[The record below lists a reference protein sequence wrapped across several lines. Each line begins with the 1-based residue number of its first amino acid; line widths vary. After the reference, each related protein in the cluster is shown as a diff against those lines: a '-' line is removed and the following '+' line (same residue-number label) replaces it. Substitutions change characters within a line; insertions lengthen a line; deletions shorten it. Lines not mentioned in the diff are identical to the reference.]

1 MGNANEGS
9 SMTQISAAARG
20 NPAPVTQIDHAR
32 AGTVTPAMRTVAEK
46 EGRDPEFIR
55 EGVAA
60 GRIAIPANIHHT
72 SLSPEGVGG
81 GLRTKVNVNLGISGD
96 VADEA
101 EEWKKV
107 DVALELGAE
116 AIMDLS
122 NTGKTHAFRSALIE
136 KSPAMIG
143 TVPMYDAIGYLE
155 KPLITITV
163 EDFLDVVR
171 AHAEDGV
178 DFVTIHAGMNRRTIE
193 SFRETGRLTNIVS
206 RGGSLIFAWM
216 EATGN
221 ENPFYEFYD
230 EVLAIL
236 HEHDVTISLGD
247 AMRPGSTY
255 DATDAGQIA
264 ELIEIGK
271 LTKRAWDAGVQVMIE
286 GPGHMAINEIAANVA
301 LQKRL
306 CHGAPYYV
314 LGPLVTDI
322 GVGYDHITAAIGG
335 AISASAGADFLCYV
349 TPAEHLCLPDADDV
363 REGLIA
369 TKIAAHAADIAKGVP
384 HARDVDDRMGDAR
397 RRLDWNEMWKYAL
410 DADTARAR
418 YEASPA
424 STEGTCTMCGK
435 MCAVRTVNKVFE
447 GTTIDL
453 GTE

>member
-9 SMTQISAAARG
+9 SMTQIDA
-20 NPAPVTQIDHAR
+20 AR
-32 AGTVTPAMRTVAEK
+32 AGTITREMAIVAEK

-271 LTKRAWDAGVQVMIE
+271 LTKRAWDAGVQVMVE
-286 GPGHMAINEIAANVA
+286 GPGHMALDEIAANMK
-301 LQKRL
+301 LEKRL
-306 CHGAPYYV
+306 CHDAPFYV

-322 GVGYDHITAAIGG
+322 APGYDHITAAIGG
-335 AISASAGADFLCYV
+335 AVAAASGADFLCYV
-349 TPAEHLCLPDADDV
+349 TPAEHLRLPDAADV
-363 REGLIA
+363 REGLVA
-369 TKIAAHAADIAKGVP
+369 TKIAAHAADIARGGP
-384 HARDVDDRMGDAR
+384 GARDRDNRMSDAR
-397 RRLDWNEMWKYAL
+397 RRVDWEGMFAEAL
-410 DADTARAR
+410 DPVKARR
-418 YEASPA
+418 YFESAPP
-424 STEGTCTMCGK
+424 STDGTCTMCGE
-435 MCAVRTVNKVFE
+435 MCAMRTVN
-447 GTTIDL
+447 TIMDGLTVDL
-453 GTE
+453 GKE

>member
-9 SMTQISAAARG
+9 SMTQIDA
-20 NPAPVTQIDHAR
+20 AR
-32 AGTVTPAMRTVAEK
+32 AGTITREMAIVAEK

-72 SLSPEGVGG
+72 SLSPESVGG

-271 LTKRAWDAGVQVMIE
+271 LTKRAWDAGVQVMVE
-286 GPGHMAINEIAANVA
+286 GPGHMALDEIAANMK
-301 LQKRL
+301 LEKRL
-306 CHGAPYYV
+306 CHDAPFYV

-322 GVGYDHITAAIGG
+322 APGYDHITAAIGG
-335 AISASAGADFLCYV
+335 AVAAASGADFLCYV
-349 TPAEHLCLPDADDV
+349 TPAEHLRLPDAADV
-363 REGLIA
+363 REGLVA

-384 HARDVDDRMGDAR
+384 GARDADNRMSDAR
-397 RRLDWNEMWKYAL
+397 RRVDWEGMFAEAL
-410 DADTARAR
+410 DPVKARR
-418 YEASPA
+418 YFESAPP
-424 STEGTCTMCGK
+424 STDGTCTMCGE
-435 MCAVRTVNKVFE
+435 MCAMRTVN
-447 GTTIDL
+447 TIMDGLTVDL
-453 GTE
+453 GKE

>member
-60 GRIAIPANIHHT
+60 GRIAIPANIHHA

-96 VADEA
+96 VACEA

-122 NTGKTHAFRSALIE
+122 NSGKTAAFRRALVE
-136 KSPAMIG
+136 RSPAMIG

-155 KPLITITV
+155 KPLVTITA

-171 AHAEDGV
+171 AHAQDGV
-178 DFVTIHAGMNRRTIE
+178 DFVTVHAGMNRRTIE
-193 SFRETGRLTNIVS
+193 S

-271 LTKRAWDAGVQVMIE
+271 LTRRAWDAGVQVMVE
-286 GPGHMAINEIAANVA
+286 GPGHMALDEIAANMK
-301 LQKRL
+301 LEKRL
-306 CHGAPYYV
+306 CHDAPFYV

-322 GVGYDHITAAIGG
+322 APGYDHITAAIGG
-335 AISASAGADFLCYV
+335 AVAAASGADFLCYV
-349 TPAEHLCLPDADDV
+349 TPAEHLRLPDAADV
-363 REGLIA
+363 REGLVA

-384 HARDVDDRMGDAR
+384 GARDADNRMSDAR
-397 RRLDWNEMWKYAL
+397 RRVDWEGMFAEAL
-410 DADTARAR
+410 DPARAR
-418 YEASPA
+418 EYFESAPP
-424 STEGTCTMCGK
+424 STEGTCTMCGE
-435 MCAVRTVNKVFE
+435 MCAMRTVNQIMDGLTV
-447 GTTIDL
+447 DL
-453 GTE
+453 GKE

>member
-60 GRIAIPANIHHT
+60 GRIAIPANIHHA
-72 SLSPEGVGG
+72 SLSPEGVGS

-96 VADEA
+96 VACEA

-122 NTGKTHAFRSALIE
+122 NSGKTAAFRRALVE
-136 KSPAMIG
+136 RSPAMIG

-155 KPLITITV
+155 KPLVTITAK
-163 EDFLDVVR
+163 DFLDVVR
-171 AHAEDGV
+171 AHAQDGV
-178 DFVTIHAGMNRRTIE
+178 DFVTVHAGMNRRTIE

-236 HEHDVTISLGD
+236 HENDVTISLGD

-271 LTKRAWDAGVQVMIE
+271 LTRRAWDAGVQVMVE
-286 GPGHMAINEIAANVA
+286 GPGHMALYEIAANMK
-301 LQKRL
+301 LEKRL
-306 CHGAPYYV
+306 CHDAPFYV

-322 GVGYDHITAAIGG
+322 APGYDHITAAIGG
-335 AISASAGADFLCYV
+335 AVAAASGADFLCYV
-349 TPAEHLCLPDADDV
+349 TPAEHLRLPDAADV
-363 REGLIA
+363 REGLVA

-384 HARDVDDRMGDAR
+384 GARDADNRMSDAR
-397 RRLDWNEMWKYAL
+397 RRVDWEGMFVEAL
-410 DADTARAR
+410 DPARAR
-418 YEASPA
+418 EYFESAPP
-424 STEGTCTMCGK
+424 STEGTCTMCGE
-435 MCAVRTVNKVFE
+435 MCAMRTVNQIMDGLTV
-447 GTTIDL
+447 DL
-453 GTE
+453 GKE